1 MNYKWKK
8 EFFSSNYELFLND
21 SKTGELKQKMF
32 SETVYGNMN
41 ESNYNFKKKGIF
53 SSEIEITDLK
63 SKNRIGKIKFN
74 SWINKAEIFLNE
86 QKFEWKSD
94 SFWGNKWSIR
104 ENEKKLIEYKTSG
117 LSGGNIK
124 STIEN
129 DLLLISG
136 LFSFNYYK
144 RIAAFMVIMIFLIT
158 N

>member
-8 EFFSSNYELFLND
+8 GFFSSSYELFINE
-21 SKTGELKQKMF
+21 SKTGELKQEMF
-32 SETVYGNMN
+32 SETVYGKIN
-41 ESNYNFKKKGIF
+41 ESNYKFKKKGIF
-53 SSEIEITDLK
+53 SSEIEITDLE
-63 SKNRIGKIKFN
+63 SKTLIGKIKFN
-74 SWINKAEIFLNE
+74 SWITKAEIFLNE

-104 ENEKKLIEYKTSG
+104 ENDKKLIEYKTSG
-117 LSGGNIK
+117 LSDGNIK

-144 RIAAFMVIMIFLIT
+144 RIAAFTVIIIIIIT

>member
-1 MNYKWKK
+1 
-8 EFFSSNYELFLND
+8 
-21 SKTGELKQKMF
+21 MF

-63 SKNRIGKIKFN
+63 SKNLIGKIKFN

-104 ENEKKLIEYKTSG
+104 ENDKKLIEYKTSG
-117 LSGGNIK
+117 LSGGIII

>member
-1 MNYKWKK
+1 MNYKWEKR
-8 EFFSSNYELFLND
+8 FLSLTYELFLNEN
-21 SKTGELKQKMF
+21 KTGELKQEMF
-32 SETVYGNMN
+32 GKTVFVKIN
-41 ESNYNFKKKGIF
+41 ESNYKFKKKGIF
-53 SSEIEITDLK
+53 SSEIEIIDLK
-63 SKNRIGKIKFN
+63 SKNLIGKIKFN
-74 SWINKAEIFLNE
+74 SWTNKAEIFLTE

-104 ENEKKLIEYKTSG
+104 EYDKKLIEYKTSG

-136 LFSFNYYK
+136 LFAFNYYK
-144 RIAAFMVIMIFLIT
+144 RIAAFMIIMIIIIT

>member
-8 EFFSSNYELFLND
+8 GIFSSNYELFLNEN
-21 SKTGELKQKMF
+21 KTGELKQEMF
-32 SETVYGNMN
+32 SETVYGKIN
-41 ESNYNFKKKGIF
+41 ESNYKFKKKGIL

-63 SKNRIGKIKFN
+63 SKNQIGKIKFN
-74 SWINKAEIFLNE
+74 SWINKAEISFNE

-104 ENEKKLIEYKTSG
+104 ENDKKIIEYKTSG
-117 LSGGNIK
+117 LSDGNIK

-129 DLLLISG
+129 DLLIISG

-144 RIAAFMVIMIFLIT
+144 RIAAFMFIMIIIT
-158 N
+158 TN

>member
-8 EFFSSNYELFLND
+8 GIFSSTYELFLNEN
-21 SKTGELKQKMF
+21 KTGELKQEMF
-32 SETVYGNMN
+32 SETVYGKIN
-41 ESNYNFKKKGIF
+41 ESNYKFKKKGIF

-63 SKNRIGKIKFN
+63 SRNQIGKIKFN
-74 SWINKAEIFLNE
+74 SWINKAEIFLKE

-104 ENEKKLIEYKTSG
+104 ENDKKMIEYKTSG
-117 LSGGNIK
+117 LSDGNIK

-129 DLLLISG
+129 DLLIISG
-136 LFSFNYYK
+136 LFTFNYYK
-144 RIAAFMVIMIFLIT
+144 RIAAFMLIMIIIIT